1 MARPSSPSGLH
12 GQTPLSLCPEAWQ
25 EAGALLVAPPDP
37 READPFRRL
46 RLEELIA
53 EVLRH
58 HPSPSTVLPSLPS
71 ADPADALA
79 SGEPRQGPEA
89 DRSDLLPAMEAGVP
103 ASRLPAGLALALLEH
118 PLDPEGIETLRQA
131 ADQLRHDLV
140 GETVTYVVNRNLNSS
155 NICVLRC
162 GFCAFRRD
170 EGQEGAYRIARR
182 ELAERA
188 RQAQML
194 GASELCL
201 QAALDPRAQID
212 GSHLIWAETLL
223 HELQAAA
230 PGIHLHAF
238 SPQEL
243 LFIAQADGL
252 PLQEVLRRLQAAGL
266 GSVPGTAAEVLS
278 EPVRRRLCP
287 EKLSARAW
295 VAVMRQVHRQGL
307 AATSTLMAGH
317 LESTADRTAH
327 LLSLIALQQRA
338 WQHRQRGFSEFVLLP
353 FIGAAAPAPLRR
365 QVGRDQPDLQAMLLL
380 TAQARL
386 LLGPW
391 IRHHQPSWVKLTLA
405 GAVEALRWGCDD
417 IGGTLMEEHITTMAG
432 ARGGSSQTPETL
444 RQAVLAIGRPVR
456 QRDTLYGAPQ
466 PRRPVPAPTVRAAH
480 PSGSAPLPASP

>member
-1 MARPSSPSGLH
+1 MAPGE
-12 GQTPLSLCPEAWQ
+12 PLQHA
-25 EAGALLVAPPDP
+25 
-37 READPFRRL
+37 EADGGGQ
-46 RLEELIA
+46 
-53 EVLRH
+53 
-58 HPSPSTVLPSLPS
+58 LPETESGVCPLP
-71 ADPADALA
+71 
-79 SGEPRQGPEA
+79 
-89 DRSDLLPAMEAGVP
+89 V
-103 ASRLPAGLALALLEH
+103 GLALALLEH
-118 PLDPEGIETLRQA
+118 PLDPAGVELLRQA
-131 ADQLRHDLV
+131 ADQLRRDLV

-170 EGQEGAYRIARR
+170 EGQKGAYRIAAA

-188 RQAQML
+188 RQAQAL

-201 QAALDPRAQID
+201 QAALDPGARIE

-223 HELQAAA
+223 QRLQEAA

-243 LFIAQADGL
+243 LYIAQADGL
-252 PLQEVLRRLQAAGL
+252 PLQEVLQRLQAAGL

-295 VAVMRQVHRQGL
+295 LAVMRQVHRQGL
-307 AATSTLMAGH
+307 ASTSTLMAGH
-317 LESTADRTAH
+317 LESAADRAAH
-327 LLSLIALQQRA
+327 LLSLVALQQCA

-365 QVGRDQPDLQAMLLL
+365 QVGRDQPDLKAMLQL

-456 QRDTLYGAPQ
+456 QRDTLYGTPQ
-466 PRRPVPAPTVRAAH
+466 PHRAAPGTTERAAPPSGPAPR
-480 PSGSAPLPASP
+480 PPLP